1 MGKIWSSEG
10 EIIKKLSNDYEK
22 VEKKRTFEMLILTM
36 LPNIL
41 QMWQATQLPGISSSG
56 FGGLKLMLPVSI
68 SSSSSDKSSVELLPP
83 MLLIT
88 SSLYDSSINCFFET
102 LLFDLDFFSPC
113 LHLVE
118 LNTFCKYL

>member
-88 SSLYDSSINCFFET
+88 SSSSSASSTDCFLEIF
-102 LLFDLDFFSPC
+102 FFSSFAFNRT
-113 LHLVE
+113 E
-118 LNTFCKYL
+118 YLL